1 MMLRPVLLLL
11 AAAGAAIAADVFAY
25 RTYAEMVATMKT
37 LNATSPGLVDLF
49 VAQDRYNLPYP
60 PELQCEEVN
69 APAPCKQYVLRIT
82 NESTLTADRPQVFF
96 SGALHGDE
104 RVGPQAT
111 IELAL
116 LLASFADA
124 YVTAPSNDASVRSTQ
139 EWIWRLVNTRAVYL
153 MPMTNAFGY
162 FQHTR
167 EENGVDPNRDYNYK
181 ADGRCMEAMTSRA
194 VNEVWRAHLF
204 QLAVTFHGGMR
215 CVTYEWGS
223 PNHMTSGRSERSPDD
238 TSQVQLG
245 DALARFAGPF
255 ADGTYY
261 PTGTM
266 NDVVYGVY
274 GGMEDWAYAA
284 SWENAFASE
293 PVFTPC
299 TPSQYGGYPSDK
311 TVYNNATHR
320 AVNILVET
328 SDAKQPS
335 PSSLGAKRSIYSAD
349 LQALALS
356 PEGHV
361 PQNVRLGLLL
371 IDMVQPYVRW
381 LSTTTEWNTVAA
393 PVAGPTDVVV
403 DCLLG
408 DDCLVSV
415 TTTHLRLGWEVLGS
429 FQVDATFVQVSS
441 DPEFPASTTQTY
453 PSHQGRTRRGY
464 YVHGATPPSANQNAS
479 TGPFFMEYIPLPTN
493 ASATGALYVRVAAIV
508 DQDWAAQANPSPSV
522 RPQSHLVNARTDPMY
537 EATSNGYRIRGQ
549 THFYATTKTVRVSAD
564 KVASVVSRDGL
575 TNAALTPTVVA
586 AIGLVSLVVVVALG
600 VVLAK
605 RRRPRK
611 AKQPQYQPTS
621 GSEADAIQKE
631 LDDAA
636 ASPTTDV
643 SV

>member
-1 MMLRPVLLLL
+1 MPLRVVLRLL
-11 AAAGAAIAADVFAY
+11 ALAGAAIAADVFAY

-37 LNATSPGLVDLF
+37 LNETSPGLVDLF
-49 VAQDRYNLPYP
+49 VAQDRYGLPYP
-60 PELQCEEVN
+60 PELQCEEEN

-82 NESTLTADRPQVFF
+82 NESTLQKDRPQVFF

-116 LLASFADA
+116 LLASYAHA
-124 YVTAPSNDASVRSTQ
+124 YVAEPSDDANVLSTQ
-139 EWIWRLVNTRAVYL
+139 EWIWRLVNTRAIYL

-167 EENGVDPNRDYNYK
+167 EENGIDPNRDYNYK
-181 ADGRCMEAMTSRA
+181 VNGHCMEAMTSRA
-194 VNEVWRAHLF
+194 VNEVWRDHLF
-204 QLAVTFHGGMR
+204 QLAMTFHGGMR

-255 ADGTYY
+255 PDGTYY

-284 SWENAFASE
+284 SWENALAAE

-299 TPSQYGGYPSDK
+299 TPSQYGGYPAEK

-320 AVNILVET
+320 AFNILVET
-328 SDAKQPS
+328 SNAKQPS
-335 PSSLGAKRSIYSAD
+335 ASSLGAKRAIYGAD
-349 LQALALS
+349 LQDLAIA

-361 PQNVRLGLLL
+361 PQNIRLGLLL

-381 LSTTTEWNTVAA
+381 LATTSEWNRVAA
-393 PVAGPTDVVV
+393 PPAGLGDVAV
-403 DCLLG
+403 DCLGG
-408 DDCLVSV
+408 DDCLVSAA
-415 TTTHLRLGWEVLGS
+415 TTHLRVGWEVLGS

-441 DPEFPASTTQTY
+441 DPEFPASKTQTY
-453 PSHQGRTRRGY
+453 PSHQGRTRRGF
-464 YVHGATPPSANQNAS
+464 YVHAETPPSASQNAS
-479 TGPFFMEYIPLPTN
+479 NGPFFMDYISLPIN
-493 ASATGALYVRVAAIV
+493 ATATGALYVRVAAMV
-508 DQDWAAQANPSPSV
+508 DQGWATQAHPSPHV
-522 RPQSHLVNARTDPMY
+522 RPQSHLVNARTDPSY
-537 EATSNGYRIRGQ
+537 EATSNGYRIRGH
-549 THFYATTKTVRVSAD
+549 TYFYSTTKAVRVTEDQAT
-564 KVASVVSRDGL
+564 SVVAREGL
-575 TNAALTPTVVA
+575 TTAALTPSVVA
-586 AIGLVSLVVVVALG
+586 AIGLISLVVVVALA

-611 AKQPQYQPTS
+611 AKKPQYQPTS

-631 LDDAA
+631 LDEAA